1 MLIMIIEPE
10 LVVILIPEMS
20 LDIIFICC
28 ICSDLVSVLSNRTEQ
43 MRIWWSLFFDGHMMF
58 QWEFVRV
65 KPR

>member
-10 LVVILIPEMS
+10 LVAILIAEMS
-20 LDIIFICC
+20 LDIICICC
-28 ICSDLVSVLSNRTEQ
+28 ICSDLVSVLSNITER
-43 MRIWWSLFFDGHMMF
+43 MRIWWSLFFDGYMMF